1 MSNQAYKNFAPK
13 LQPTPWFWGFKSL
26 YATLISVFLCFNCIC
41 LPCLA
46 DAPSLIGKE
55 QQQAVLKTLIGN
67 WTEDTGAVK
76 LQLKISDNGK
86 FALNEIEGNYSING
100 KNIKLYSDQTEITY
114 QFDVME
120 NQLTLSGGDLNQELK
135 LSRVKNS
142 ENYLH
147 RLFEF
152 SPKSMKLKLY
162 RILIIAVIV
171 FVGRIL
177 VALLRV
183 TLRFVI
189 YCDWGPLGFVY
200 RSHKNRAMT
209 IHSLV
214 LNLFKYIIYFVALGF
229 ILTELGI
236 NYTAYLASLSVIGLA
251 IGFGSQGLVQDMVTG
266 FFIIFE
272 GQFDV
277 GDMIEIPPY
286 TGTVEELG
294 LRMTKLRNYFGQKV
308 IIPNRNIAAV
318 GNYAKGAQQAQID
331 VAIANKEVAQEAKD
345 LLKQVVNE
353 ISCQFAGIIVS
364 APNNLSESSLATG
377 EHFVRVYL
385 AIWPQQQWVVEQ
397 QMLPRIREAFSR
409 KGIEIPND
417 RVIAFYH
424 PREETATGGKR
435 KKTNSQEIAPKNN
448 V

>member
-1 MSNQAYKNFAPK
+1 MSNRAYKNFASK
-13 LQPTPWFWGFKSL
+13 LRSFTWFLNFNFL
-26 YATLISVFLCFNCIC
+26 YTILILIFFYFNYIC
-41 LPCLA
+41 SPCLA
-46 DAPSLIGKE
+46 DVPSLIGKE

-67 WTEDTGAVK
+67 WTIDAGAMI
-76 LQLKISDNGK
+76 LQLKISDDGK
-86 FALNEIEGNYSING
+86 FALNEIEGDYSVDG
-100 KNIKLYSDQTEITY
+100 KNIKLSSNQIEIIY
-114 QFDVME
+114 QFDVTE

-135 LSRVKNS
+135 LSRVKDAKS
-142 ENYLH
+142 YFH

-152 SPKSMKLKLY
+152 SPKSMKHKLY
-162 RILIIAVIV
+162 RVLAIAAIVVI
-171 FVGRIL
+171 GRIL
-177 VALLRV
+177 VTLLKV
-183 TLRFVI
+183 IMRFVV

-200 RSHKNRAMT
+200 RYHKNRAMT

-214 LNLFKYIIYFVALGF
+214 LNLLKYIIYIVALGF

-277 GDMIEIPPY
+277 GDMVEIPPY
-286 TGTVEELG
+286 TGKVEELG

-318 GNYAKGAQQAQID
+318 GNYAKGAQQVQID

-345 LLKQVVNE
+345 LLMQVVNE
-353 ISCQFAGIIVS
+353 ISCQFTGIIVS

-377 EHFVRVYL
+377 EHFVRVCL
-385 AIWPQQQWVVEQ
+385 AIWPQQQWVIEQ
-397 QMLPRIREAFSR
+397 QMLSRIREAFSR
-409 KGIEIPND
+409 KAVEIPND

-424 PREETATGGKR
+424 PREEASTGSKR
-435 KKTNSQEIAPKNN
+435 KKARPHKIKLKNN